1 MKLKRLVYIP
11 SFSFFFLFFYF
22 FFFFHLLACLIA
34 YKKENV

>member
-11 SFSFFFLFFYF
+11 SFSFFFLFFSF